1 MQLPLQFPNLSG
13 SFPNMVADAG
23 TTRDEAATKA
33 GMVAL
38 VGFPNVGKSSLM
50 NRLVEQKLSIVTPL
64 AQTTRERVLGIDTR
78 DGVQMVFVD
87 TPGLVDPRY
96 LLHRAMMYEA
106 AEVIEDADVVLLLVD
121 ASRGRPDF
129 RDDLLALVRR
139 AADLMVVAN
148 KIDVASR
155 DQRETVRAWAAETLG
170 AEPLEVSAETGEGAE
185 ALRARIAARL
195 PESPFLY
202 PEDDVSSQPV
212 RFFVAELVR
221 ETIFEL
227 YEKEVPYS
235 VAVKVEEF
243 RENADPVYIRAV
255 VFVERPTQKAILI
268 GSGGSAIKRLG
279 QAARA
284 KVEDFVGAPV
294 YLDLWVKVLPKW
306 RKNPLELR
314 RLGFTLPEEQK
325 T

>member
-1 MQLPLQFPNLSG
+1 MPQQQTQT
-13 SFPNMVADAG
+13 DAAS
-23 TTRDEAATKA
+23 TTKA
-33 GMVAL
+33 GYVAL

-78 DGVQMVFVD
+78 GGVQMVFVD

-96 LLHRAMMYEA
+96 LLHRAMMHEA
-106 AEVIEDADVVLLLVD
+106 TEVIGDADVVLLLID
-121 ASRGRPDF
+121 ASRGAPQF
-129 RDDLLALVRR
+129 RDDVLALVKEAPR
-139 AADLMVVAN
+139 LIVVSN
-148 KIDVASR
+148 KIDIASQQDR
-155 DQRETVRAWAAETLG
+155 AAVREWARGQLG
-170 AEPLEVSAETGEGAE
+170 AEAVEVSAETGEGTG
-185 ALRARIAARL
+185 ALRALIEARL

-221 ETIFEL
+221 ETIFEQ

-243 RENADPVYIRAV
+243 RENAEPIYVRAV

-268 GSGGSAIKRLG
+268 GAGGGAIKRLG
-279 QAARA
+279 QAARM
-284 KVEDFVGAPV
+284 KVEEFVGAPV

-306 RKNPLELR
+306 RKSPLELQ
-314 RLGFTLPEEQK
+314 RLGFTLPEEQRP
-325 T
+325 